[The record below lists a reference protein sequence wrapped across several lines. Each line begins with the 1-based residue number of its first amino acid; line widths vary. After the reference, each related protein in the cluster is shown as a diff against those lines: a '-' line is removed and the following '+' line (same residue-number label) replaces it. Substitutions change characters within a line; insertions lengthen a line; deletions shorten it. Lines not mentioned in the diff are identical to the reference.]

1 MIAKQVAMNAV
12 KQSDFGDLIRYLIGE
27 QGKQERVGA
36 VTVSNCE
43 STNPEFA
50 IVEVLNTQAQNTR
63 SRSDKT
69 FHLIVSFAPGEQ
81 PEDDVIRE
89 IESRICEGIGF
100 GAHQRISVVH
110 HDTDILHMHI
120 AINKIHPTRYTIKEP
135 FNVFHTL
142 GKLCCQ
148 LEREFGLHVTNHA
161 PGKTLGESRAAD
173 MEHLSAVESLASW
186 IRGTCGDELTA
197 ARSWTALHGA
207 LAEHGLNLQSRG
219 NGLVFV
225 DANGVGVKAST
236 AHRDYSKKKLESRL
250 GPFEPSGERQTQPP
264 SAPTYD
270 KRQPRSRNNTDRLFA
285 KYKDAQVASS
295 TLRTLES
302 ARAAERKKR
311 LIEDA
316 KRSGRLK
323 RSAIKLMKS
332 IGPVRKLLYALTS
345 KTLRDEIANIN
356 EQYRRE
362 RHGIV
367 NAHPRSTWAD
377 WLRAEAVEGNIEAL
391 AALRARG
398 SVQGSASDTV
408 TGKGDR
414 QPADSSA
421 KPDGVTKKGT
431 IIYRAGNTA
440 IRDDGNKLQVS
451 RGADAAGLRIALQ
464 MALERYGDRI
474 TVTGTDSFKAQIA
487 AVAATAQFTV
497 SFDDAALERRRDELA
512 QLDRTK
518 EPQHEQKRAGQQR
531 TDRSRPTRS
540 DVPPSGEAAGKRKHA
555 GRIPAPE
562 GSRGG
567 AKPNV
572 GGIGKKP
579 PPASQNRLRGLR
591 ELGVVHLADR
601 GEVLL
606 PGHVPGH
613 MEQQGAAP
621 DHSVRRHL
629 AGPGLAVAAASAA
642 AAKYVLEREQR
653 RVTLFDIPKHSQ
665 YTFDNEL
672 TAAFAGIR
680 RVDGQ
685 VLALVKQ
692 SDEIVV
698 IPIDDSTARRLK
710 RVQIGDELTVGADGR
725 IMAKKGRSR

>member
-1 MIAKQVAMNAV
+1 VIAKQVPMNSV
-12 KQSDFGDLIRYLIGE
+12 KQSDFGDLIRYLIGD

-36 VTVSNCE
+36 VTVTNCE

-81 PEDDVIRE
+81 PDDAVIRQ

-142 GKLCCQ
+142 GKLCGQ
-148 LEREFGLHVTNHA
+148 LESKFGLHMTNHA

-186 IRGTCGDELTA
+186 IHGTCGDQMTA
-197 ARSWTALHGA
+197 APSWTALHGT
-207 LAEHGLNLQSRG
+207 LAEHGLKLQARG

-236 AHRDYSKKKLESRL
+236 VDRDYSKKRLESRL
-250 GPFEPSGERQTQPP
+250 GPFEPSERQAQPP

-270 KRQPRSRNNTDRLFA
+270 KRPPRSRINTDRLFA
-285 KYKDAQVASS
+285 KYKDAQAASS

-311 LIEDA
+311 LIENA

-323 RSAIKLMKS
+323 RSAIKLMKLT
-332 IGPVRKLLYALTS
+332 GTVRKLLYALTS
-345 KTLRDEIANIN
+345 KTLRDEIAKIN

-362 RHGIV
+362 RHDFV
-367 NAHPRSTWAD
+367 NEHRRSTWAD
-377 WLRAEAVEGNIEAL
+377 WLRTEAAEGSSEAL

-398 SVQGSASDTV
+398 SVHGSESDTV
-408 TGKGDR
+408 TGNR
-414 QPADSSA
+414 LPADSFA

-431 IIYRAGNTA
+431 IIYRAGITA

-451 RGADAAGLRIALQ
+451 RGADAAGLKVALQ
-464 MALERYGDRI
+464 MALERYGGRI

-487 AVAATAQFTV
+487 AVAAAAHFPV
-497 SFDDAALERRRDELA
+497 SFDDAALECRRDELA
-512 QLDRTK
+512 QPDRTK
-518 EPQHEQKRAGQQR
+518 EQQHEQQRAGQQR
-531 TDRSRPTRS
+531 TDRIRPTRG
-540 DVPPSGEAAGKRKHA
+540 DVPSSGEAGKRKHA
-555 GRIPAPE
+555 GRNPAPE
-562 GSRGG
+562 GARGD

-613 MEQQGAAP
+613 MEQQGTAP
-621 DHSVRRHL
+621 DHSVRRPL
-629 AGPGLAVAAASAA
+629 AGPGLADTAVSAA

-685 VLALVKQ
+685 VLALVKHC
-692 SDEIVV
+692 DEIVV
-698 IPIDDSTARRLK
+698 VPIDDSTARRLR
-710 RVQIGDELTVGADGR
+710 RVQIGAELTVGADGP
-725 IMAKKGRSR
+725 IKTKKGRSR

>member
-1 MIAKQVAMNAV
+1 VIAKQVAMNAV

-36 VTVSNCE
+36 VTVTNCE
-43 STNPEFA
+43 SANPEFA
-50 IVEVLNTQAQNTR
+50 ILEVLNTQAQNTR

-81 PEDDVIRE
+81 LEDALIHE
-89 IESRICEGIGF
+89 IERRICEGIGF

-120 AINKIHPTRYTIKEP
+120 AINKIHPTHYTIKEP

-142 GKLCCQ
+142 GKLCGQ
-148 LEREFGLHVTNHA
+148 LESEFGLYVTNHA
-161 PGKTLGESRAAD
+161 SGKSLSDSRATD
-173 MEHLSAVESLASW
+173 MEHLSAVQSLASW
-186 IRGTCGDELTA
+186 ISSTCGGEIGE
-197 ARSWTALHGA
+197 ARSWTSLHRA
-207 LAEHGLNLQSRG
+207 LAEHGLDLHARG

-225 DANGVGVKAST
+225 DASGIGVKAST
-236 AHRDYSKKKLESRL
+236 VHREYSKKRLEARL
-250 GPFEPSGERQTQPP
+250 GPFEPSGEHQVRPP

-270 KRQPRSRNNTDRLFA
+270 KRRPRSSINTDVLFA
-285 KYKDAQVASS
+285 KYKEAQLASS
-295 TLRTLES
+295 TLRALES
-302 ARAAERKKR
+302 ARVAERKKR

-332 IGPVRKLLYALTS
+332 TGPVRKLLYALTS
-345 KTLRDEIANIN
+345 KTLRDEIADIN

-367 NAHPRSTWAD
+367 NEHRRSTWAD
-377 WLRAEAVEGNIEAL
+377 WLRTEAVEGNNEAL
-391 AALRARG
+391 VALRARG
-398 SVQGSASDTV
+398 FRHGSESDTV

-421 KPDGVTKKGT
+421 APDGVTKKGT

-451 RGADAAGLRIALQ
+451 RGADAAGLKIALQ
-464 MALERYGDRI
+464 MAMERYGDRI

-487 AVAATAQFTV
+487 AVAAAAQFPV
-497 SFDDAALERRRDELA
+497 SFHDAALERRRHELA
-512 QLDRTK
+512 QPDRTK
-518 EPQHEQKRAGQQR
+518 EQQHEQQRAEQQR
-531 TDRSRPTRS
+531 TDRIRPTRG
-540 DVPPSGEAAGKRKHA
+540 DAPRSGAAGKRKHA
-555 GRIPAPE
+555 GRNPAPE
-562 GSRGG
+562 GARGG

-579 PPASQNRLRGLR
+579 PPASQNRLRGLL

-613 MEQQGAAP
+613 MEQQGTAP

-629 AGPGLAVAAASAA
+629 AGPGLADTAASAA

-685 VLALVKQ
+685 LLALVKH
-692 SDEIVV
+692 SEEIVV
-698 IPIDDSTARRLK
+698 VPIDNSTARRLK
-710 RVQIGDELTVGADGR
+710 RVQIGAELTVGADGR